1 MALRAFK
8 EREGCCRG
16 EVQALMA
23 GKVRAV
29 EQRFNQW
36 CHDHPVLGTF
46 IIVTFIQVTHLL
58 FEMWFHLMR

>member
-1 MALRAFK
+1 
-8 EREGCCRG
+8 
-16 EVQALMA
+16 MA